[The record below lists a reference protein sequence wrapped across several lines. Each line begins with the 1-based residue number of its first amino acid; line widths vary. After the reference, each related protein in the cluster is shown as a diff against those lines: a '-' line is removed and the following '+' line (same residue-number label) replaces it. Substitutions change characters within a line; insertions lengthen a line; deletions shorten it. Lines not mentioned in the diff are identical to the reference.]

1 MRNRVPPVSLTPR
14 VAWPVCVASRVQL
27 GQQDVDE
34 FIKKL
39 VENGEP
45 IKKVAGLGKNSLTAM
60 GGAKAIKGA
69 PEGVEANNFDGQR
82 GFAGTDLSQFE

>member
-1 MRNRVPPVSLTPR
+1 M
-14 VAWPVCVASRVQL
+14 CCQL

-45 IKKVAGLGKNSLTAM
+45 IKKVAGLGKKSLSAM
-60 GGAKAIKGA
+60 GGAKSMLGA
-69 PEGVEANNFDGQR
+69 PAGVEENNFDGQR
-82 GFAGTDLSQFE
+82 GFGGADLSQFE